1 MQMILFTALAIVLY
15 LAADRLLDGLEAR
28 AGRRFEYRSVV
39 FLAILLALAI
49 VAFAIVRRF
58 APGA

>member
-15 LAADRLLDGLEAR
+15 LAADRLLDALEAR

-49 VAFAIVRRF
+49 VAFSIVRRF
-58 APGA
+58 APGT